1 LFYRQVA
8 KPGSTASR
16 HIQAA
21 SAYNPATMTQ
31 EDLKI
36 TILGSGTSHG
46 VPMIACDCS
55 VCTSDDP
62 RDKRTRTSITIQYGD
77 ATLLVDTSPELRLQ
91 CVANNVRRVD
101 AVLYTHHHIDHI
113 AGLDDLRRF
122 NWVQE
127 APIACHGLPETLA
140 RVRSAFAYA
149 FDEDPDHPWARP
161 RITLREVHGPFEIA
175 GRTITPI
182 PLLHGDMPIL
192 GYRVGATAYCTDVS
206 RIPDDSRP
214 LLEGLDLLILE
225 AVRKRPHP
233 THFNIEQA
241 VAEADRIG
249 AKRILFT
256 HIAHQLGHEET
267 NRTLP
272 DGMALAFDG
281 QVVQS
286 S

>member
-1 LFYRQVA
+1 MA
-8 KPGSTASR
+8 
-16 HIQAA
+16 
-21 SAYNPATMTQ
+21 Q
-31 EDLKI
+31 EGLKI

-46 VPMIACDCS
+46 VPMIACDCP
-55 VCTSDDP
+55 VCTSRDP
-62 RDKRTRTSITIQYGD
+62 HDKRTRTSITIQYDGT
-77 ATLLVDTSPELRLQ
+77 TLLVDTSPELRLQ

-113 AGLDDLRRF
+113 AGFDDLRRF

-127 APIACHGLPETLA
+127 GPIPCHGLPETLA

-149 FDEDPDHPWARP
+149 FEELPGHPWARP
-161 RITLREVHGPFEIA
+161 RISLREVHGPFEIA
-175 GRTITPI
+175 GRPITPI

-206 RIPDDSRP
+206 RIPDSSRP

-241 VAEADRIG
+241 VEEAHRIG
-249 AKRILFT
+249 AKRTLFT

-267 NRTLP
+267 NRALP
-272 DGMALAFDG
+272 GGMALAFDG
-281 QVVQS
+281 QVVHAT
-286 S
+286 